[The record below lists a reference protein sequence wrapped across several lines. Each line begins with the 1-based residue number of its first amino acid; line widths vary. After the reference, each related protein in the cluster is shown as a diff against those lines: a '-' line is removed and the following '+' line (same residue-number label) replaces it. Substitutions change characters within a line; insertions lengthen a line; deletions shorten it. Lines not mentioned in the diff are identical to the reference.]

1 MPVSESSPRPAP
13 SALLGSIRELVRL
26 TRDSAVQGASCT
38 TEDVSGL
45 FGSKELTETMEGVLL
60 ERTGETMWLLPP
72 QETMWL
78 AICRSRRDRIADS
91 ESASCIL
98 SLLLILPHAHMLTRR
113 PSHVA
118 GAHAL

>member
-38 TEDVSGL
+38 TEDVSSL

-60 ERTGETMWLLPP
+60 ERTGETM
-72 QETMWL
+72 
-78 AICRSRRDRIADS
+78 
-91 ESASCIL
+91 
-98 SLLLILPHAHMLTRR
+98 
-113 PSHVA
+113 
-118 GAHAL
+118 